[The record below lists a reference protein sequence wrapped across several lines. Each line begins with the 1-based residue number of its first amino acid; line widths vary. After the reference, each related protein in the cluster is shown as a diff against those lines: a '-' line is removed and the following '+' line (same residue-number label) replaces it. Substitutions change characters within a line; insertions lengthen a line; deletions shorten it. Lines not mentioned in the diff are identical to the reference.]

1 MRNADCHCDDFHG
14 SLKLLDELD
23 VLCRKIDKRL
33 QKHSSTSS
41 LFGQG
46 RILSSLAALDGISQ
60 SSLSKSTSL
69 SPATVTEMLDKL
81 EAAGFVKR
89 VKDNQDSR
97 KILVYITAHGRSAVK
112 EMDLSQSMAVSE
124 FFSVL
129 SRDEIRELERLLS
142 KLNRSLGS
150 EAEQPEGF
158 AADERA
164 LSPPEKDEHKPKAYP
179 EKIRRGIRLR

>member
-1 MRNADCHCDDFHG
+1 
-14 SLKLLDELD
+14 
-23 VLCRKIDKRL
+23 
-33 QKHSSTSS
+33 
-41 LFGQG
+41 
-46 RILSSLAALDGISQ
+46 
-60 SSLSKSTSL
+60 
-69 SPATVTEMLDKL
+69 MLDKL

-89 VKDNQDSR
+89 VKDGQDSR

-129 SRDEIRELERLLS
+129 SRDEIREFERLLS

-158 AADERA
+158 AADECA
-164 LSPPEKDEHKPKAYP
+164 LSPPEKDEHKSRAYP